1 MRKQTH
7 IIVKYYLMNR
17 HTHTLT
23 THTHTHI
30 LWMRAKDIVK

>member
-17 HTHTLT
+17 HTHTHLQ
-23 THTHTHI
+23 HTHI